1 MTPAAG
7 VSHWRCDGYRPFF
20 INNRILGY
28 RLPAVLACDQV
39 IYLMLLWDIVLVNQT
54 EFAAIPGALGDQP
67 A

>member
-7 VSHWRCDGYRPFF
+7 VSHWRCDGYRPFS

-28 RLPAVLACDQV
+28 RLPAVFPRDQV

-54 EFAAIPGALGDQP
+54 ELTAISGALGDQP